1 VKQKMG
7 HISTHRRMLIW
18 GIGTLLA
25 IVGATKTTIIM
36 FTPAPFIQGESMTN
50 ILLYLFLFLGGVV
63 VIVISDTVFSVRKEG
78 LEIDRDE
85 TIKGVDEKQP
95 HTPTIL
101 AICPQCKSRI
111 PSDAKYCLECGTDL
125 QRQTP

>member
-1 VKQKMG
+1 MG
-7 HISTHRRMLIW
+7 HVSVYRRMLVW
-18 GIGTLLA
+18 GIGTIMA
-25 IVGATKTTIIM
+25 IVGAAKITLVL
-36 FTPAPFIQGESMTN
+36 FSPFIHESMTN
-50 ILLYLFLFLGGVV
+50 VFLYLFLFLGGVV
-63 VIVISDTVFSVRKEG
+63 VIVINETVFGVRKAQ

-85 TIKGVDEKQP
+85 TIKSTGEKHP
-95 HTPTIL
+95 HSPIVL